1 MMETTGLPSGHILP
15 FTGRGVPHRHH
26 RQSPGQAQNLRSGCG
41 PLLGFRHPAGSCS
54 AIVVC
59 SLQTPLW
66 AWLWPSPGGCLY
78 PEAGV
83 MKVKLKD
90 CPVNRPGFTRVTA
103 ALSLKTQELS
113 QHRLWPISPCR
124 PPPYTSLSVP
134 RPGGS

>member
-1 MMETTGLPSGHILP
+1 MGTSFLLQGEVSPTDTTGNHQDRPRTCVLGVAPSRVSDTQLA
-15 FTGRGVPHRHH
+15 RV
-26 RQSPGQAQNLRSGCG
+26 LRV
-41 PLLGFRHPAGSCS
+41 
-54 AIVVC
+54 VVC

-83 MKVKLKD
+83 MKVKPKD
-90 CPVNRPGFTRVTA
+90 CPVNQPGFTRVTA